1 MGYLL
6 DNCRF
11 GRLTSEII
19 NQCQPYTCSKN
30 ADIDSFFHDHTLDN
44 YRDYMLEM
52 MGTTHCFF
60 TDEKD
65 NTTQPKMVCAFS
77 LSNSSL
83 IFGLSALFLR
93 IVSVGYVVSS
103 GLPESW
109 TFIQRLYIQLYS

>member
-1 MGYLL
+1 
-6 DNCRF
+6 
-11 GRLTSEII
+11 
-19 NQCQPYTCSKN
+19 
-30 ADIDSFFHDHTLDN
+30 
-44 YRDYMLEM
+44 M
-52 MGTTHCFF
+52 MGTPHCFF